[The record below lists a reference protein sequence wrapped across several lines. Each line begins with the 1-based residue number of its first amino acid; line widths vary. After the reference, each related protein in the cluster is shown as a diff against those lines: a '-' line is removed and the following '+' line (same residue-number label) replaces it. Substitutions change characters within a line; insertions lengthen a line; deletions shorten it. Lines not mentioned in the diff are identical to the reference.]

1 MATIQTDMLT
11 APSAHF
17 AEAVERRMGRQEWFC
32 VADCAAVFRVSEA
45 TVREW
50 IEEGRLA
57 AANLNAG
64 RVAPV
69 DPERESLGN
78 RPLRPYWRITRE
90 AVAQL
95 AKRME
100 DGI

>member
-1 MATIQTDMLT
+1 MAIIQQDMMT
-11 APSAHF
+11 APAAHF
-17 AEAVERRMGRQEWFC
+17 AEAVERRMARQEWFC

-64 RVAPV
+64 RTAPV
-69 DPERESLGN
+69 DPERERLGT

-90 AVAQL
+90 AVSDL

-100 DGI
+100 AGI